1 MVKWELFSLCLG
13 FSVQAIAYVVVIG
26 HGSARTGG
34 VAAYLVAAL
43 CAIGVVGLTLALS
56 RNLRW
61 LRFRAFLVE
70 VARYDGAGD
79 RGEPDLSEL
88 ARYGRILGKGP
99 SGLNAN
105 TGQVEDLQKYTK
117 RIWKV

>member
-1 MVKWELFSLCLG
+1 VNHA
-13 FSVQAIAYVVVIG
+13 VN
-26 HGSARTGG
+26 SAAGP
-34 VAAYLVAAL
+34 YLVAAL

>member
-1 MVKWELFSLCLG
+1 
-13 FSVQAIAYVVVIG
+13 
-26 HGSARTGG
+26 
-34 VAAYLVAAL
+34 
-43 CAIGVVGLTLALS
+43 
-56 RNLRW
+56 
-61 LRFRAFLVE
+61 VE